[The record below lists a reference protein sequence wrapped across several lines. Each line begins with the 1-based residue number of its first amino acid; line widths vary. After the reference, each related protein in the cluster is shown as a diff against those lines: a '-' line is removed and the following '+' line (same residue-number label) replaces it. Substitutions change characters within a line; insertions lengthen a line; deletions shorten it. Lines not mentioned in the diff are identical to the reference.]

1 MNHRVRNLLG
11 LNERGPRRAAVL
23 GCGPAGLFAAHG
35 LKQAGWSVQIF
46 SNKRK
51 SHMYGAQ
58 YLHAPI
64 PGLTPDDEE
73 PQEIN
78 YQLQGTPDG
87 YRDKVYGM
95 QPVQVSP
102 QTLNQRH
109 MSWDIRAAYD
119 RAWELYGPLVHDVE
133 IDYQWMGIGKFSD
146 GPPDP
151 TTEMLS
157 LPGLDLIVS
166 TIPMTDLCYQDDEH
180 LFHSTQIWAIGDA
193 PDRGQWAPYRPE
205 LNTVECNSSADVGW
219 YRAANVRGHVT
230 VEWPGKSRPPLPEVA
245 PVYKPLYTDCN
256 CYRDGR
262 YPVKFVPLGR
272 YGSWTKSVLS
282 HHAYTQAAQL

>member
-1 MNHRVRNLLG
+1 MNYRVRRMLG
-11 LNERGPRRAAVL
+11 LEDRPRTAAVL

-35 LKQAGWSVQIF
+35 LIEAGWNVRIYSK
-46 SNKRK
+46 KRK

-64 PGLTPDDEE
+64 RGLTPDGEE
-73 PQEIN
+73 PQEIR
-78 YQLQGTPDG
+78 YTLTGAIDG
-87 YRDKVYGM
+87 YRDKVYGST
-95 QPVQVSP
+95 PVQVSP
-102 QTLNQRH
+102 QTLNQLH
-109 MSWDIRAAYD
+109 QSWDIRAAYD
-119 RAWELYGPLVHDVE
+119 RAWDLYEPLINDVE
-133 IDYQWMGIGKFSD
+133 IGPQFLGIGWFSD

-151 TTEMLS
+151 VHEMLA
-157 LPGLDLIVS
+157 LPTFDLIVS
-166 TIPMTDLCYQDDEH
+166 TIPLPELCYRDDEH

-193 PDRGQWAPYRPE
+193 PDRGQFAPYRPDE
-205 LNTVECNSSADVGW
+205 NTVVCDGTSDVGW
-219 YRAANVRGHVT
+219 YRAANVRGHCT
-230 VEWPGKSRPPLPEVA
+230 VEWPGKSRPPLPDVA

-272 YGSWTKSVLS
+272 YGAWSKSVLS